1 MAENYSSTTTSN
13 SVVSGFFDGSA
24 LADKTF
30 YGFRLNKNGDL
41 NVEIINDGT
50 TIVKLPMD
58 DILDETDYK
67 HWFWSSDT
75 IEFYFNE
82 TNGHLIMKMI

>member
-1 MAENYSSTTTSN
+1 MTENSA
-13 SVVSGFFDGSA
+13 VSGFVDGSA

-41 NVEIINDGT
+41 NIEIINDGT
-50 TIVKLPMD
+50 TVVKLPVD
-58 DILDETDYK
+58 YIVDETDYK

-75 IEFYFNE
+75 IDFYFDEN
-82 TNGHLIMKMI
+82 TGHLIMKMI

>member
-1 MAENYSSTTTSN
+1 MPSANN
-13 SVVSGFFDGSA
+13 AAGGFFEGSA
-24 LADKTF
+24 LANKTF
-30 YGFRLNKNGDL
+30 YGFRLNKDGDL

-58 DILDETDYK
+58 NILDETDYK

-82 TNGHLIMKMI
+82 SNGHLIMKMI